1 MPVCCPDQNAAA
13 GNNSPSQ
20 KATHF
25 SVLKALADKEL
36 SGLNDQLEMVVVLF
50 DTQVNFD
57 LPLLPAS
64 QFRTKLLLFFET
76 C

>member
-1 MPVCCPDQNAAA
+1 MPVCCPAQNAAA
-13 GNNSPSQ
+13 GNNASGQ
-20 KATHF
+20 KATRF
-25 SVLKALADKEL
+25 SVLQALAGKEL
-36 SGLNDQLEMVVVLF
+36 SALNDQLEMVVVLF
-50 DTQVNFD
+50 DTQVNFH